1 MLHLVVF
8 LLFFFILLPYL
19 LSTKEPL
26 REEVIP
32 ISFPQ
37 NNVVQL
43 PSQMD
48 FPRERNYNR
57 YGPRYTMKG
66 LDVQGPVLLGIAGGG
81 EDLTY
86 IEANKDQLVFNSA
99 GYDQSSDAVLYTND
113 GLAIQAGSTTL
124 DSTVQSGP
132 VQANKANVTFLHVNR
147 PDGSRYPD
155 WQSGVHTT
163 DLYANGTV
171 GAGRDGQVAASIAS
185 NGFIQAAV
193 LDAPSVV
200 GDSVECKMNNKDVNF
215 LVEVDELKK
224 KVKDLNE
231 QIRVRNERR
240 EAERRAAEAAAA
252 AARNRGRRRGC
263 SVM

>member
-1 MLHLVVF
+1 MLHLVLF

-26 REEVIP
+26 KEEVIP

-37 NNVVQL
+37 NNIVKL

-48 FPRERNYNR
+48 FPRH
-57 YGPRYTMKG
+57 TMKG
-66 LDVQGPVLLGIAGGG
+66 LDVQGPALLGIAGGG

-86 IEANKDQLVFNSA
+86 IEANKDQLIFNSA

-113 GLAIQAGSTTL
+113 GMAIQAGSVTL
-124 DSTVQSGP
+124 DTTVVSGP
-132 VQANKANVTFLHVNR
+132 VQAEKANVTFIQVNS

-155 WQSGVHTT
+155 WGSGIHTW

-171 GAGRDGQVAASIAS
+171 GAGKDGQVAASIVH
-185 NGFIQAAV
+185 NGHIEAAM
-193 LDAPSVV
+193 LNAPSIV
-200 GDSVECKMNNKDVNF
+200 GHKVECRLNNKEQDF
-215 LVEVDELKK
+215 ITHVDELKK
-224 KVKDLNE
+224 KVKELNE

-240 EAERRAAEAAAA
+240 EAERREAQRREAE
-252 AARNRGRRRGC
+252 AARNRNRRRRGC

>member
-26 REEVIP
+26 KEEVIP

-37 NNVVQL
+37 NNIVKL

-48 FPRERNYNR
+48 FPRQRNYNWF
-57 YGPRYTMKG
+57 GPRYTMKG
-66 LDVQGPVLLGIAGGG
+66 LDIQGPALLGIAGGG

-86 IEANKDQLVFNSA
+86 IEANKDQLLFNSA

-113 GLAIQAGSTTL
+113 GLAIQAGSVTL
-124 DSTVQSGP
+124 DSAVVSGP
-132 VQANKANVTFLHVNR
+132 VQAEKANLTFLQVNR

-155 WQSGVHTT
+155 WGSGVHTL
-163 DLYANGTV
+163 DLYANGSV
-171 GAGRDGQVAASIAS
+171 GAGKDGQVAASIVS
-185 NGFIQAAV
+185 NGHMEAIV
-193 LDAPSVV
+193 LNAPSVV
-200 GDSVECKMNNKDVNF
+200 GDKVTCKMNNKEQDF
-215 LVEVDELKK
+215 ITEVDELKK

-240 EAERRAAEAAAA
+240 EAERRAAEE
-252 AARNRGRRRGC
+252 AARNRNRRRRGC

>member
-48 FPRERNYNR
+48 FPRERNYSW

-66 LDVQGPVLLGIAGGG
+66 LDVQGPALLGIAGGG

-86 IEANKDQLVFNSA
+86 IEANKDQLIFNSA

-113 GLAIQAGSTTL
+113 GLAIQAGSVTL
-124 DSTVQSGP
+124 ASTVQSGP
-132 VQANKANVTFLHVNR
+132 VQSDKANFTFLQVNR
-147 PDGSRYPD
+147 EDGDRYPD
-155 WQSGVHTT
+155 WGSGVHTT
-163 DLYANGTV
+163 NLYANGTV
-171 GAGRDGQVAASIAS
+171 GAGRDGQVAASINS
-185 NGFIQAAV
+185 KGDVAAGV
-193 LDAPSVV
+193 LDTATVIGEKVTCMVS
-200 GDSVECKMNNKDVNF
+200 NKDVDF
-215 LVEVDELKK
+215 ITEVDELKK
-224 KVKDLNE
+224 KAKDLNE
-231 QIRVRNERR
+231 EIRVRNK
-240 EAERRAAEAAAA
+240 RRADEAAAA
-252 AARNRGRRRGC
+252 AARNRRGGC
-263 SVM
+263 TIL